1 MKRKSINIL
10 SLKNPLTNNH
20 RSSKVNNKFKKSST
34 TQYNFINKNAQYN
47 NKNQKV
53 NSINNNI
60 YLNLFKKFNNTSSLR
75 KNQLNSKQIIST
87 RINNSHIS
95 KERKNLNILDAA
107 SSSSIKRNKNSCY
120 DNPSIINSMNF
131 INNHGHIN
139 IRLNLKNQFINNSNY
154 NYNNITESSYGLEIT
169 EKMKEK
175 NLKIIQLQNELLK
188 SQEIINNFQT
198 NTNIDITKYN
208 NLNNSLK
215 ENNLCILTKSSES
228 VDKILKTAFNGFIPN
243 NSNNI
248 NKKKNSNRKS
258 YKNSFLKK
266 GGTNK
271 IIECLKSSKIR
282 EKSENKKYTRDN
294 SRTNRNI
301 YSGYYKNKQSD
312 YLRLFLPLSNYNN
325 DKPKFNSYSNNK
337 PNLNNKMKSNTDM
350 NKTEKNLSYVN
361 KDNSC
366 AENKGNEDLLKL
378 IIKCTALKEKTKNLL
393 NKYID
398 LGEALSIFNKK

>member
-34 TQYNFINKNAQYN
+34 TQYNFINKNTQYN
-47 NKNQKV
+47 NKNQNV

-60 YLNLFKKFNNTSSLR
+60 YLNLLKQFNNTSSLR

-95 KERKNLNILDAA
+95 KERKNLNISDAA

-154 NYNNITESSYGLEIT
+154 NYNNITESNYGLEIT

-312 YLRLFLPLSNYNN
+312 YLRLFLPLSNFNN

-337 PNLNNKMKSNTDM
+337 PNVNNKMKSNTDM
-350 NKTEKNLSYVN
+350 NKTEKNLSYVYKGN
-361 KDNSC
+361 GC
-366 AENKGNEDLLKL
+366 EENKGNEDLLKL

-398 LGEALSIFNKK
+398 LGEALYRLNKK

>member
-20 RSSKVNNKFKKSST
+20 RSSKINNKFKKSST
-34 TQYNFINKNAQYN
+34 TQYNFINKNTQYN
-47 NKNQKV
+47 NKNQNV

-60 YLNLFKKFNNTSSLR
+60 YLNLFKKFNNISSLR

-107 SSSSIKRNKNSCY
+107 SSSSIKRNNN

-188 SQEIINNFQT
+188 SQEIINKFQA
-198 NTNIDITKYN
+198 NSNIDITKYN
-208 NLNNSLK
+208 NLNNSSK
-215 ENNLCILTKSSES
+215 ENNLCLLTKSSES

-243 NSNNI
+243 NSKNI

-312 YLRLFLPLSNYNN
+312 YLRLFLPLSNFNN

-337 PNLNNKMKSNTDM
+337 PNVNNKMKSNTDM

-366 AENKGNEDLLKL
+366 AENKGNEDFLKL

-398 LGEALSIFNKK
+398 LGEALYRLNKK

>member
-34 TQYNFINKNAQYN
+34 TQYNFINKNTQYN
-47 NKNQKV
+47 NKNQNV

-215 ENNLCILTKSSES
+215 DNNLCILTKSSES

-312 YLRLFLPLSNYNN
+312 YLRLFLPLSNFNN

-337 PNLNNKMKSNTDM
+337 PNVNNKMKSNTDM

-366 AENKGNEDLLKL
+366 AENKGNEDFLKL

-398 LGEALSIFNKK
+398 LGEALYRLNKK